1 MDLAAVVAD
10 AIIFV
15 CYRIRTFEHLN
26 LFCPV
31 AVTVD

>member
-15 CYRIRTFEHLN
+15 YRIRAFEHLN
-26 LFCPV
+26 FFCPV